1 MIKIKEGFKNE
12 RVVSVSEKLLE
23 EYRKDPLV
31 RNLYIRKIG
40 YFPQAR
46 FHFIQKADGCDYAM
60 LIYCIDG
67 KGWYEINGQTYILRK
82 NEFVILPSDTPY
94 TFGASSRNP
103 WSIYWLHFQG
113 TQAHRFLPSG
123 YAPQPLQPGDDSRI
137 QDRLRLFDEIF
148 HNFSMNYRKEYMLYS
163 CLCLYQFLGSFTF
176 LKPYRNITSTMG
188 SPSFAHRVIRFMHEN
203 VQNNLTLSQLAA
215 QFKYS
220 PSHFSDMFRQEIGGS
235 PIHYFIQ
242 LKMQK
247 ACQLLEFSELKIN
260 EISQSLGF
268 EDPAYFSRTFS
279 KIIGIP
285 PSLYRTQKNQRRQLH
300 IVP

>member
-1 MIKIKEGFKNE
+1 
-12 RVVSVSEKLLE
+12 
-23 EYRKDPLV
+23 
-31 RNLYIRKIG
+31 
-40 YFPQAR
+40 
-46 FHFIQKADGCDYAM
+46 
-60 LIYCIDG
+60 
-67 KGWYEINGQTYILRK
+67 
-82 NEFVILPSDTPY
+82 
-94 TFGASSRNP
+94 
-103 WSIYWLHFQG
+103 
-113 TQAHRFLPSG
+113 
-123 YAPQPLQPGDDSRI
+123 
-137 QDRLRLFDEIF
+137 
-148 HNFSMNYRKEYMLYS
+148 MNYRKEYMLYS

-260 EISQSLGF
+260 EISQSLGLKTR
-268 EDPAYFSRTFS
+268 PISHGLSPKSSVSRPHSTERRKTNVGS
-279 KIIGIP
+279 CTSYRKKYKQIG
-285 PSLYRTQKNQRRQLH
+285 T
-300 IVP
+300 

>member
-1 MIKIKEGFKNE
+1 MEKVGMKSTAKLTYSE
-12 RVVSVSEKLLE
+12 RTSLSSFPRTLPTLSV
-23 EYRKDPLV
+23 RHP
-31 RNLYIRKIG
+31 
-40 YFPQAR
+40 
-46 FHFIQKADGCDYAM
+46 
-60 LIYCIDG
+60 
-67 KGWYEINGQTYILRK
+67 
-82 NEFVILPSDTPY
+82 VILGVFTGFISKAHKPTV
-94 TFGASSRNP
+94 SS
-103 WSIYWLHFQG
+103 
-113 TQAHRFLPSG
+113 SG

-235 PIHYFIQ
+235 SH
-242 LKMQK
+242 
-247 ACQLLEFSELKIN
+247 
-260 EISQSLGF
+260 SLF
-268 EDPAYFSRTFS
+268 HSTKDAE
-279 KIIGIP
+279 
-285 PSLYRTQKNQRRQLH
+285 SLPNC
-300 IVP
+300 